1 MVVKGDLRD
10 ATTRASEVQFYF
22 ILNIKISAK
31 DHKAVFHQS
40 RRDPNMV
47 NASMANQE
55 STEKRDGS
63 FNSFT

>member
-10 ATTRASEVQFYF
+10 VTTRAMQFYF
-22 ILNIKISAK
+22 ILNVKILAE
-31 DHKAVFHQS
+31 DHKAVFHQA
-40 RRDPNMV
+40 RREPNMV

-55 STEKRDGS
+55 SMEKRDGL